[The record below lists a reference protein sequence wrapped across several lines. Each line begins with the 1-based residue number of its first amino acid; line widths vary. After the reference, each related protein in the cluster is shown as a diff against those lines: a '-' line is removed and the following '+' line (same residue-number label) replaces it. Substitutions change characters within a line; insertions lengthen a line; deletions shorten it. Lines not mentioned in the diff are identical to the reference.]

1 MLDKLIQD
9 QEAKV
14 AHLNQELKQ
23 ARKRL
28 KALKKANEA

>member
-1 MLDKLIQD
+1 MLDRMIQE

-14 AHLNQELKQ
+14 AQLNEELKK